1 MKKAMLPRMGATM
14 IGNTVYIVENEFSKN
29 ATEGVKDKLKRL
41 ILNNIPTENAT
52 NNSQKPNN

>member
-1 MKKAMLPRMGATM
+1 MKKAMLPRMVATM
-14 IGNTVYIVENEFSKN
+14 IGNTVYIVENEFNKN

-52 NNSQKPNN
+52 NNSQKSNN

>member
-1 MKKAMLPRMGATM
+1 MKKATLPRMVATM
-14 IGNTVYIVENEFSKN
+14 IGDTVYIVENEFSKN

-41 ILNNIPTENAT
+41 ILNNIPTENAI

>member
-1 MKKAMLPRMGATM
+1 MKKAMLPRMVATM

-29 ATEGVKDKLKRL
+29 ATEGVKAKLKRL
-41 ILNNIPTENAT
+41 ILNNIPTENAI

>member
-1 MKKAMLPRMGATM
+1 MKKAMLPRMVATM
-14 IGNTVYIVENEFSKN
+14 IGDTAYIVENEFSKN